1 MGKTESR
8 EFAREYNRNCG
19 GILKRERLK
28 RNISREKLGQGIMS
42 EIALGNIEDGKA
54 GWTKVI
60 GDTLLQRMGVSADYF
75 EVVASAGELDRW
87 RLREDIC
94 MLMPFRRDEALMKV
108 QEYRKKFK
116 NMASIEEQFLK
127 KVEVLARFAGGDGE
141 KTSGNCF
148 QDALTKLSP
157 KDGKQIL
164 DMACEAVSCTIRR
177 EWQENLDSLWLSPG
191 ELEALL
197 LVAAAQA
204 VCGREEEA
212 WGLLQAVWDYPR
224 RHGWEERIEVLVIPQ
239 AALLGMELACRD
251 GESHKAFCFGREALE
266 LLRRTCSHCYA
277 LPLLEQLCSI
287 PGQDAGERDYLEQAE
302 GFCRMFQEIYRLYS
316 YPGYRLW
323 QGIAV
328 ENTRDAGQT
337 LMMLRKF
344 AGKSRA
350 QVLYDGTEMVVTERQ
365 LEKIEKGIHKPSYEN
380 YDRLVKQY
388 GKTPGWK
395 SSILETDSV
404 EVLEF
409 RQRISTLIGFR
420 EWEKAEK
427 EIEKFRRK
435 VDAEYPR
442 VRQNLLHFDA
452 IIRWKR
458 GKGDN
463 LEECLKMLLDA
474 LYCTVPDTEGKNIK
488 WWVFQREEIMIAS
501 NIATLYRILGQMEES
516 EKWFE
521 IVKFSLETQR
531 ERTGIV
537 HTGYTVLMDSYDNL
551 LGDKRCF
558 KEALKM
564 DEEAAENYLYNSNIF
579 CITGMFY
586 RIAWNSYEIAK
597 ELSMKNECAAL
608 QQKWSTAFQISVLLA
623 EYMYEKKLAA
633 ILKKKEEKFL
643 RSV

>member
-87 RLREDIC
+87 RMREDIC

-204 VCGREEEA
+204 VCGRGEEA

-266 LLRRTCSHCYA
+266 LLRRTCSH
-277 LPLLEQLCSI
+277 
-287 PGQDAGERDYLEQAE
+287 
-302 GFCRMFQEIYRLYS
+302 
-316 YPGYRLW
+316 
-323 QGIAV
+323 
-328 ENTRDAGQT
+328 
-337 LMMLRKF
+337 
-344 AGKSRA
+344 
-350 QVLYDGTEMVVTERQ
+350 
-365 LEKIEKGIHKPSYEN
+365 
-380 YDRLVKQY
+380 
-388 GKTPGWK
+388 
-395 SSILETDSV
+395 
-404 EVLEF
+404 
-409 RQRISTLIGFR
+409 
-420 EWEKAEK
+420 
-427 EIEKFRRK
+427 
-435 VDAEYPR
+435 
-442 VRQNLLHFDA
+442 
-452 IIRWKR
+452 
-458 GKGDN
+458 
-463 LEECLKMLLDA
+463 
-474 LYCTVPDTEGKNIK
+474 
-488 WWVFQREEIMIAS
+488 
-501 NIATLYRILGQMEES
+501 
-516 EKWFE
+516 
-521 IVKFSLETQR
+521 
-531 ERTGIV
+531 
-537 HTGYTVLMDSYDNL
+537 
-551 LGDKRCF
+551 
-558 KEALKM
+558 
-564 DEEAAENYLYNSNIF
+564 
-579 CITGMFY
+579 
-586 RIAWNSYEIAK
+586 
-597 ELSMKNECAAL
+597 
-608 QQKWSTAFQISVLLA
+608 
-623 EYMYEKKLAA
+623 
-633 ILKKKEEKFL
+633 
-643 RSV
+643 